1 MKVYNKFTE
10 QQDNI
15 ICTFVRMYSF
25 NVGYGLLRASQ
36 YLGLRYST
44 VSSRYYKVLRD
55 TRKIFGYSFGDKMV
69 WNTRSISRKELE
81 ELKAHEGTINAEM
94 FNELDKRNWWHEE

>member
-1 MKVYNKFTE
+1 MKTYNKFTE

-15 ICTFVRMYSF
+15 ICTFVRLYSF

-69 WNTRSISRKELE
+69 WNTRSIPRKELE
-81 ELKAHEGTINAEM
+81 ELKAYEGTINADM

>member
-1 MKVYNKFTE
+1 
-10 QQDNI
+10 
-15 ICTFVRMYSF
+15 MYSF

-69 WNTRSISRKELE
+69 WNTRSIPRKELE
-81 ELKAHEGTINAEM
+81 ELKAYEGTINADM

>member
-15 ICTFVRMYSF
+15 ICTFVRLYCF

-69 WNTRSISRKELE
+69 WNTRSIPKKELE
-81 ELKAHEGTINAEM
+81 ELKAHEGTIDAGM
-94 FNELDKRNWWHEE
+94 FNELDNRRWWHEE

>member
-1 MKVYNKFTE
+1 MKIYNKFTE

-44 VSSRYYKVLRD
+44 VSSRYYKSLRD
-55 TRKIFGYSFGDKMV
+55 TRKIFGHTFGDKMV
-69 WNTRSISRKELE
+69 WNTRSIARKQLE
-81 ELKAHEGTINAEM
+81 ELKSHEGTINANL
-94 FNELDKRNWWHEE
+94 FDELDKRDWWNE